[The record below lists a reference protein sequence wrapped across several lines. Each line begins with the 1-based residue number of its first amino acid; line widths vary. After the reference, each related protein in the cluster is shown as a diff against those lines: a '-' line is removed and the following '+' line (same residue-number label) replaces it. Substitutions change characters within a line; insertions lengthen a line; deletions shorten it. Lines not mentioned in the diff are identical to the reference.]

1 MVKQWLHRNKT
12 DINLINSLVIPMLFT
27 QILMLLFQLGDQA
40 IVGRLG
46 VKEFAAVGIASSF
59 IYLITGTIGMLSTAF
74 NIIGGRYLG
83 QNDISKFG
91 ESFNTSISLS
101 IIIGIVS
108 EIFILVFGK
117 WILKSIY
124 AIDTTTITAASNYLY
139 ISGLGIGMNM
149 ILFNFSAYFKNIKKA
164 KILMISFSSAGIVNI
179 ILDYTLVF
187 GKFGAPKLGMSGAAI
202 GSVIGFAVS
211 IGINMVFFHRSR
223 LFSFSLHIDK
233 PIAKQ
238 LIKLYFPLA
247 LQDLIEYTLFA
258 MGIMV
263 IISRMSV
270 QLIAAYT
277 VLTTLM
283 EIIMIPI
290 YGFSG
295 SCITLTAQAY
305 GNKKKDY
312 LKYSY
317 LSSQL
322 MMIIYIPLA
331 FLIIFFP
338 FPLARIITDK
348 ESIIVAVQ
356 QVLPLF
362 LFVNLINGLQMIKR
376 STLQAIEHEK
386 WALIYSAFIYTVFLA
401 IIYLLAAKFELVGVY
416 SGFGLCYIFLSLGYI
431 MKLNKTNLTKNCLT
445 KSE

>member
-1 MVKQWLHRNKT
+1 MVKQWLHKNRT
-12 DINLINSLVIPMLFT
+12 DIKSINSLVIPMLFA

-59 IYLITGTIGMLSTAF
+59 IFLVTGTIGILSAAF
-74 NIIGGRYLG
+74 NIVGGRYFG

-91 ESFNTSISLS
+91 KSFNTSMSFS

-108 EIFILVFGK
+108 EILILVFGR
-117 WILKSIY
+117 WILESIY
-124 AIDTTTITAASNYLY
+124 AIDTTIINAASKYLY
-139 ISGLGIGMNM
+139 ISGLGIGMNI
-149 ILFNFSAYFKNIKKA
+149 ILFIFSAYFKNIKKA
-164 KILMISFSSAGIVNI
+164 KILIISFASAGIVNI

-187 GKFGAPKLGMSGAAI
+187 GKFGAPKLGISGAAI
-202 GSVIGFAVS
+202 GSVVGFAVS
-211 IGINMVFFHRSR
+211 IGISMVFFHKSR
-223 LFSFSLHIDK
+223 LFSFSLQINK

-258 MGIMV
+258 IGITV

-270 QLIAAYT
+270 QMIAAYT

-283 EIIMIPI
+283 EIIMIPV

-295 SCITLTAQAY
+295 SCMTLTAQAY
-305 GNKKKDY
+305 GNKRKDY
-312 LKYSY
+312 LKYSH

-322 MMIIYIPLA
+322 LMLIYIPLA
-331 FLIIFFP
+331 LLIIFLP
-338 FPLARIITDK
+338 FPLARIVTDK
-348 ESIIVAVQ
+348 DSILVVVQ
-356 QVLPLF
+356 QVLPLV
-362 LFVNLINGLQMIKR
+362 LIVNLFNGLQIIMK
-376 STLQAIEHEK
+376 STLQAIDYEK
-386 WALIYSAFIYTVFLA
+386 WALIYSAIIYTVFLA
-401 IIYLLAAKFELVGVY
+401 IIYFAAKFELAGVY
-416 SGFGLCYIFLSLGYI
+416 GGFGLCYIFLSLGYI
-431 MKLNKTNLTKNCLT
+431 VKLNKTNLAKNLT